1 MGFQEYGGVFTAL
14 PETLMNNRPPLAP
27 LVLLFTLL
35 AASCATAPVT
45 WEKPGGTNDHWVKD
59 KVACQFKARREA
71 EKRFRQRAGGSSTSG
86 FRDDTL
92 SRDMS
97 QFDAQRDERRL
108 FEGCLSARGYSKKK
122 AAPPKK

>member
-1 MGFQEYGGVFTAL
+1 
-14 PETLMNNRPPLAP
+14 MNNRPPLAP

-97 QFDAQRDERRL
+97 HFDAQRDERRL

-122 AAPPKK
+122 AAPPEKMRKPLF